1 MTTAAATAPCL
12 ASQDAFALGCGPLP
26 MAVCPGDAG
35 FKAYNLWRMAR
46 LGLPVPQAVVI
57 GTGHCREFLAG
68 AGELSDETRQ
78 LIARQLKSLEAGTG
92 LELGS
97 ARKPLV
103 VSVRSGAPVSMPGMM
118 DTVLDV
124 GLNEASLR
132 GLLRCTG
139 NPRLVWDSYRRF
151 AQSWGPLVAGVDGAV
166 FDELNA
172 RHLQD
177 AGVDSLRELDFEQLM
192 RLARE
197 SASLHEQVC
206 GAPLPESPIAQVE
219 AAARAVFASWRSERA
234 RKYRA
239 LNGLDDNTGTAVTIQ
254 RMVYGNAGGTSGSG
268 VGFTRHPATGEPEMF
283 LEYLSNAQGEDVV
296 GGRQAAGSSAAL
308 EAVLPE
314 VHGRLRS
321 IGALLEQ
328 EFGDMQE
335 FEFTVQDGELF
346 LLQTRSGKRTP
357 WAALR
362 IAVDQVREGTVRP
375 REALARIADLDLD
388 SIRRTR
394 VRGDSGRAPIAHALP
409 ASPGVA
415 SGGIALDTPSAIAM
429 RARGLAPILVR
440 TETSTE
446 DIAGLAASEG
456 VLTAKGGRTS
466 HAAVVARQLD
476 RVCLV
481 GCTDMAVR
489 LDQRRC
495 VIGGRSFAE
504 GDLISL
510 DGESGAVYAGKVI
523 VTSERPTEWIEQV
536 RSWANAA

>member
-1 MTTAAATAPCL
+1 MKSEAGGAERIAVPDT
-12 ASQDAFALGCGPLP
+12 FGLGCGPLP
-26 MAVCPGDAG
+26 PLVRPEDAG

-57 GTGHCREFLAG
+57 GTRYCRDFLAG
-68 AGELSDETRQ
+68 PGELSDELRQ
-78 LIARQLKSLEAGTG
+78 LIARQLRLLEAGTG

-124 GLNEASLR
+124 GLNETSLK

-151 AQSWGPLVAGVDGAV
+151 AQSWGCLVGGADASA

-172 RHLQD
+172 RHLRS
-177 AGVDSLRELDFEQLM
+177 AGVEQLRELDFEQLM

-197 SASLHEQVC
+197 SASLHERLC
-206 GAPLPESPIAQVE
+206 GAPLPESPAAQVE
-219 AAARAVFASWRSERA
+219 AAVRAVFASWRSERA
-234 RKYRA
+234 CQYRA
-239 LNGLDDNTGTAVTIQ
+239 LNGIDDGAGTAVTIQ

-268 VGFTRHPATGEPEMF
+268 VGFTRHPATGEPQMF

-296 GGRQAAGSSAAL
+296 GGRHAAGGSEALAAAL
-308 EAVLPE
+308 PAVHE
-314 VHGRLRS
+314 RIQRL
-321 IGALLEQ
+321 GTLLER

-346 LLQTRSGKRTP
+346 LLQTRAGKRTP

-362 IAVDQVREGTVRP
+362 IAVDQVREGLLGRQD
-375 REALARIADLDLD
+375 ALARLEGLDLD
-388 SIRRTR
+388 SVRRTR
-394 VRGDSGRAPIAHALP
+394 VRSDGGRAPIARALP

-415 SGGIALDTPSAIAM
+415 SGGIALDTTTAIAM

-440 TETSTE
+440 LETSTE

-456 VLTAKGGRTS
+456 VLTATGGRTS

-481 GCTDMAVR
+481 GCAELTVR

-510 DGESGAVYAGKVI
+510 DGESGAIYAGKV
-523 VTSERPTEWIEQV
+523 VVSSERPTEWVEQV
-536 RSWANAA
+536 RSWARSA